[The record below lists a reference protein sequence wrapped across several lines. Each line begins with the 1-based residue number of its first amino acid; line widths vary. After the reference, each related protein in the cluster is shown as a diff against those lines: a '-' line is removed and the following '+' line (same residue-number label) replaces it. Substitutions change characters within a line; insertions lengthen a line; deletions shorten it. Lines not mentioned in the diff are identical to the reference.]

1 LHPRAPTSQA
11 RDHMIR
17 LEKQVDNLSSV
28 FNWLAAVAVLVM
40 MLLTCADVVLR
51 FFRHPIPGTY
61 EIVGLMGTVGVS
73 FALAHTTA
81 EKGHIMVEFLT
92 RRMPEKVQF
101 IITAG
106 GELLSALLF
115 GILARQSTLYALDL
129 KRTGEV
135 SLTVEIPIYPFVF
148 SIAIGCLL
156 VCLVLLADL
165 YRSLKR
171 VAQ

>member
-1 LHPRAPTSQA
+1 
-11 RDHMIR
+11 MIR
-17 LEKQVDNLSSV
+17 LDKQVDNLSSV
-28 FNWLAAVAVLVM
+28 FNWLAAFAVLVM

-51 FFRHPIPGTY
+51 FFRRPIPGTY
-61 EIVGLMGTVGVS
+61 EIVGLMGTVAVS
-73 FALAHTTA
+73 LALAHTTA
-81 EKGHIMVEFLT
+81 KKGHIMVEFLT

-101 IITAG
+101 IITAA

-115 GILARQSTLYALDL
+115 GILARQSTIYALDL

-148 SIAIGCLL
+148 IIAIGCLL
-156 VCLVLLADL
+156 VCFVLLVDL
-165 YRSLKR
+165 YRALKR

>member
-1 LHPRAPTSQA
+1 
-11 RDHMIR
+11 MIR
-17 LEKQVDNLSSV
+17 LGKQVDILSGA
-28 FNWLAAVAVLVM
+28 FNWLAGGAILAM

-61 EIVGLMGTVGVS
+61 EIVGLMGTVGAS
-73 FALAHTTA
+73 FALAYTTA
-81 EKGHIMVEFLT
+81 QKGHIAVEFLT
-92 RRMPEKVQF
+92 RRMPEKVQL
-101 IITAG
+101 TVAG
-106 GELLSALLF
+106 AGELVSALLF
-115 GILARQSTLYALDL
+115 GIITWQSTLYALDL

-156 VCLVLLADL
+156 VCLVLIADL
-165 YRSLKR
+165 YKSLKR

>member
-1 LHPRAPTSQA
+1 
-11 RDHMIR
+11 MVR
-17 LEKQVDNLSSV
+17 LGKQIDNLSSA

-40 MLLTCADVVLR
+40 MLLTCADVILR

-61 EIVGLMGTVGVS
+61 EIVGLMGAVGIS
-73 FALAHTTA
+73 FALAYTTA
-81 EKGHIMVEFLT
+81 KKGHIMVEFLT
-92 RRMPEKVQF
+92 RRMPEGVQL
-101 IITAG
+101 IITAA
-106 GELLSALLF
+106 GEMFSAILF
-115 GILARQSTLYALDL
+115 GIITWQSTIYALDL

-135 SLTVEIPIYPFVF
+135 SLTIEVPIYPFVF

-171 VAQ
+171 VVQ

>member
-1 LHPRAPTSQA
+1 
-11 RDHMIR
+11 MIR
-17 LEKQVDNLSSV
+17 LERQIDNLSGV
-28 FNWLAAVAVLVM
+28 FNWLSAIAVLFM
-40 MLLTCADVVLR
+40 MLITCADVVLR
-51 FFRHPIPGTY
+51 FFRHPVPGTY

-81 EKGHIMVEFLT
+81 NKGHIMVEFLT

-101 IITAG
+101 IIAAA
-106 GELLSALLF
+106 GELLSAVLF
-115 GILARQSTLYALDL
+115 GIIARQSVLYALDL

-135 SLTVEIPIYPFVF
+135 SLTVGIPIYPFVF
-148 SIAIGCLL
+148 GIAIGCLL
-156 VCLVLLADL
+156 VCLVLLKDL